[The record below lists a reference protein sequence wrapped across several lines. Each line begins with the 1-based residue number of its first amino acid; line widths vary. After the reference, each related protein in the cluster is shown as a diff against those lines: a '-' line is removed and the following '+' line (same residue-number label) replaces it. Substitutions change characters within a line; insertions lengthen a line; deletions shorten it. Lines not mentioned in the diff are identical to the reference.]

1 MSLSTLG
8 SSVRFRLHRL
18 LTALL
23 VATAAWIACVAP
35 KPLAAQ
41 SVSDRTG
48 SDKPSRPAS
57 GQDADQEASEPI
69 RVDTPYAKESVAAL
83 RRRLTRIQFEVTQKE
98 ATEPAFRNTYWDNKR
113 EGTYE
118 CVVCRL
124 PLFKSDTKFES
135 GTGWPS
141 FWAPLEEENVGFK
154 KDWRLFYTR
163 IEVHCKRCE
172 AHLGHVFDDG
182 PQPTGK
188 RYCMNSASLHFVEKS
203 DDPGPQAD
211 SASAS
216 ADSGRRATRAG
227 SN

>member
-1 MSLSTLG
+1 MSLSLPDR
-8 SSVRFRLHRL
+8 SHRFRPRRL
-18 LTALL
+18 TTALL
-23 VATAAWIACVAP
+23 VLAASAWIACSP
-35 KPLAAQ
+35 TTPLAAQ
-41 SVSDRTG
+41 AVGDRTG
-48 SDKPSRPAS
+48 SDRPRPAS
-57 GQDADQEASEPI
+57 GKDAEKESSEPI

-163 IEVHCKRCE
+163 VEVHCKRCE

-188 RYCMNSASLHFVEKS
+188 RYCMNSASLHFVEKGEQS
-203 DDPGPQAD
+203 GTQRDAGP
-211 SASAS
+211 ASTNL
-216 ADSGRRATRAG
+216 GTRARPG

>member
-8 SSVRFRLHRL
+8 SSVRFRLHRW

-41 SVSDRTG
+41 SVGERTG
-48 SDKPSRPAS
+48 SDKPARPA
-57 GQDADQEASEPI
+57 GRKGADQEASEPI

-163 IEVHCKRCE
+163 VEVHCKRCE

-188 RYCMNSASLHFVEKS
+188 RYCMNSASLHFVEKDS
-203 DDPGPQAD
+203 KPGVQPDAGADPTNVG
-211 SASAS
+211 
-216 ADSGRRATRAG
+216 TRARRPR